1 MFSLWSLDV
10 YSTEECFKCNKFFSL
25 SHSEILYLGN
35 NASSSQLFR
44 FITIVMFLMTNDS
57 FLTMHN
63 LHIQIVPDKS
73 WCHSMKTITI
83 KC

>member
-35 NASSSQLFR
+35 NASSSQLFL
-44 FITIVMFLMTNDS
+44 FVQLQNVFND
-57 FLTMHN
+57 
-63 LHIQIVPDKS
+63 Q
-73 WCHSMKTITI
+73 
-83 KC
+83 